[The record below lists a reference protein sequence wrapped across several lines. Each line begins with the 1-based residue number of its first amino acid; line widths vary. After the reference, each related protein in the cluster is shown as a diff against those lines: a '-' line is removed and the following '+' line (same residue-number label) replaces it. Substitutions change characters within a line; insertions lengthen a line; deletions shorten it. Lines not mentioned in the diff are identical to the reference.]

1 MKKVFRKLT
10 LAMVIAG
17 ILIVALAGTILAA
30 GPFAADGAQT
40 GTSEGLNCGV
50 GHGWGAGID
59 ESVTAL
65 LGMTQEQIQE
75 QRQAGKSLVEI
86 AATKNI
92 SEETL
97 INTIIA
103 AKQEAITAKVTAGTM
118 TQAQAD
124 SCLVQMQERVKLS
137 VNRTTV
143 GPPEWAGAN
152 GNGQKGV
159 GMRQGGMRG
168 NQANCT
174 GTPENAGTGGMMR
187 FGRSAR

>member
-1 MKKVFRKLT
+1 MKKVFRKIT

-17 ILIVALAGTILAA
+17 ILVVALAGTILAA
-30 GPFAADGAQT
+30 GPSAANGTT
-40 GTSEGLNCGV
+40 GNSGLNCGL
-50 GHGWGAGID
+50 GHAYGAGID

-65 LGMTQEQIQE
+65 LGMTQEQIKE

-86 AATKNI
+86 AATKNV

-97 INTIIA
+97 INTIIT
-103 AKQEAITAKVTAGTM
+103 AKQAAITAQVTAGTM

-124 SCLVQMQERVKLS
+124 LCLVQMQERVKLS

-152 GNGQKGV
+152 GNGQKGA
-159 GMRQGGMRG
+159 GMKQGGMRG

-174 GTPENAGTGGMMR
+174 GTPDNVAGTGGMMR